1 MMQSIEQDTELYLLV
16 DGLTCTP
23 NFFACLRVYLV
34 IEYIV
39 LVTIFIFGMENK
51 REKGEKGGNWTQRI
65 FLNTKNNVGFP
76 RLE

>member
-1 MMQSIEQDTELYLLV
+1 
-16 DGLTCTP
+16 
-23 NFFACLRVYLV
+23 
-34 IEYIV
+34 
-39 LVTIFIFGMENK
+39 MENK